1 MDDVERRLL
10 DLDGDASREPG
21 LLREWGESDRGEVAA
36 MASRLVVEVAGD
48 L

>member
-10 DLDGDASREPG
+10 DLDGDVSRELG
-21 LLREWGESDRGEVAA
+21 LLREWGDSDRGEVGACG
-36 MASRLVVEVAGD
+36 SRLVVEVAGD